1 MKSFLAAV
9 LKAAVTALLFYLIF
23 RNVDIHQFWQTMRNA
38 SVGVLVVGF
47 LILWGAHYIC
57 VFRWRLLMGPLLP
70 VLPMSRLFGIY
81 CIGLFF
87 NLAFPTLIGGDVVK
101 AYYAGKP
108 SKRYAQSFA
117 AAFLDRDSGML
128 ALMLI
133 ACLATILYPVDVPGV
148 PVSLIIWSVFVA
160 FILANL
166 AIFAPFLHRHLTGIL
181 QRMNMIRLA
190 GKVDALSS
198 AFQVMRREPR
208 VLLGSLAISLLN
220 QILFISVNWVMARG
234 LNLDVSIVHFWV
246 FIPVITLVS
255 MIPVS
260 LNGMGLREYAFL
272 SLFSSIGIA
281 RESCIALGLLSSAV
295 IILSAIPGGV
305 IYLFFRTR
313 SDTRE
318 MAATLEAN
326 LS

>member
-38 SVGVLVVGF
+38 SVGVLAVAF

-57 VFRWRLLMGPLLP
+57 VLRWRLLMGPLMP

-87 NLAFPTLIGGDVVK
+87 NLAFPTLVGGDVVK

-108 SKRYAQSFA
+108 TKRYAQSFA

-133 ACLATILYPVDVPGV
+133 ASLAAILYPVDVPGV
-148 PVSLIIWSVFVA
+148 PIPLIIWSVFVA

-166 AIFAPFLHRHLTGIL
+166 AIFAPFLHRHVTGIL
-181 QRMNMIRLA
+181 QCMNMTRVA
-190 GKVDALSS
+190 GKVDAVSS

-220 QILFISVNWVMARG
+220 QIIYISINWLMARG
-234 LNLDVSIVHFWV
+234 LHLEVPIVQFFI
-246 FIPVITLVS
+246 FIPIITLVS

-295 IILSAIPGGV
+295 IIVSAIPGGV